1 MGGSIAKYAHR
12 RLRGYAAPMARS
24 PHGTASRLAPF
35 GESVFARISRL
46 ASEHGAVNLGQ
57 GFPNF
62 DGPQFVKD
70 AGKAAIDAGFGQY
83 ARFIGLPEVNRA
95 IAARFTADQGV
106 EVDPEREITVTS
118 GCTEAIA
125 ATMLGLV
132 EPGDEVVLFEPFYD
146 SYPATAAMAGAV
158 VKPVRLQAPDFRL
171 PVEALRQ
178 AVTPRTRLILLNT
191 PHNPTGRIFDEDE
204 LRAVAEIARSADC
217 LVVSDEVY
225 EHLWYARPHKSIATL
240 PGMRERTI
248 VLSSLGKSFS
258 LTGWKVGW
266 AIAPP
271 HLSAGIRAAHQF
283 LTFATATPLQ
293 RACVEALSAP
303 PSYFESLRRE
313 YDERRQALLGVLR
326 GAGLDPMVPEGSYFV
341 LAEHARFGHASDETF
356 CEHLIRQVGVAAIP
370 CSAFYA
376 NKEGSDRLVR
386 FAFCK
391 TLETIA
397 QAGERLKARLNPLA
411 AAGGSC

>member
-1 MGGSIAKYAHR
+1 LR
-12 RLRGYAAPMARS
+12 RYAAAMART

-46 ASEHGAVNLGQ
+46 ATEHGAVNLGQ

-95 IAARFTADQGV
+95 IATRFKADQGL

-171 PVEALRQ
+171 PVEALRK

-191 PHNPTGRIFDEDE
+191 PHNPTGRIFDADE
-204 LRAVAEIARSADC
+204 LRAVAEIARAADC

-225 EHLWYARPHKSIATL
+225 EHLVYEGRHVSLATL
-240 PGMRERTI
+240 PGMRERT
-248 VLSSLGKSFS
+248 VTLGSLGKTFS
-258 LTGWKVGW
+258 LTGWKIGW

-271 HLSAGIRAAHQF
+271 ALTAGIRASHQF
-283 LTFATATPLQ
+283 LTFCAPAPLQ
-293 RACVEALSAP
+293 RAAIAALEAP
-303 PSYFESLRRE
+303 DSYFDEFIAGYRR
-313 YDERRQALLGVLR
+313 RRDLLLEGLR
-326 GAGLDPMVPEGSYFV
+326 GIGFRPFVPQGSYFV
-341 LAEHARFGHASDETF
+341 LADHTPFGWGDDLAF
-356 CEHLIRQVGVAAIP
+356 CRRLCAEVGVAAIP
-370 CSAFYA
+370 PGSFY
-376 NKEGSDRLVR
+376 SDRARGKDLVR

-391 TLETIA
+391 RMETLESA
-397 QAGERLKARLNPLA
+397 LDRMRKGMPRPSA
-411 AAGGSC
+411 A